1 MFCPGS
7 SFGKRIGQRVNDC
20 VILEPAEMIVIDY
33 PDSNLMYSGQRRS
46 CTAANL
52 ERLLAL
58 EQEEVSIHSR
68 LANMEDP
75 QVLVNNMHL
84 LSLYKNTGSR
94 CSSDT
99 SSAYSG
105 SDTMQSLQS
114 SIDPA
119 EDVDLTGLIEST
131 VDSDEDEE
139 DLMATMDSINPRDAV
154 RECLETDPA
163 NRTEDD
169 VEILLEFTQHL
180 RAFSNM
186 TLSVRRALC
195 SVMVFAVVQK
205 AGTTVMQDGEELDSW
220 SVIVNGQVEISGP
233 GLPTTELGLGDS
245 FGITP
250 TMEKL
255 YHRGVM
261 RTKCDDCQ
269 FVCITQTDYYRILHQ
284 GEENTRRHEEN
295 GEVVLVTE
303 HRILDAG
310 SGKGHC
316 VIKGTPERLMTQ
328 LMAENSLIDPYYV
341 EDFLLIRRIFL
352 PEATT
357 LSNQLMEWFRDPEY
371 RDRVTRVVLQWV
383 NSHFIDFETDP
394 AMMDFL
400 ERFEACLESNKM
412 HGQLGLLNFECAA
425 KSRVRVVTLARPN
438 RDEPLPFCLL
448 GGYERNFGIFV
459 TKVEKGSKAED
470 IGLKRGDQI
479 LEVNGQSFEH
489 ISHPRALEVLRG
501 TTHLSITVKSNLL
514 AFKEMLQTPED
525 AIRPRQRKGSEISGL
540 NNYQRPRLPGSNSA
554 GTAAPTSENDP
565 TQKDK
570 KEAIHKT
577 FATLGLRTIKFRKAL
592 IKAITHKTPLQAHH
606 SDDTLVPGGGGGS
619 AGDGP
624 PTPGAMYHSHSNP
637 DLSQL
642 SYDEWKFDYP
652 EHVLK
657 VYKADQSCK
666 YLLVHKETT
675 AREVCMLSLRE
686 FGITDPSSNYS
697 LCEVTAGAG
706 GVVKQRRLPDQMQNL
721 AERIGLGSR
730 YYLKNNQVT
739 EPLVPDELAA
749 ELPREGSV
757 HFLQLNALEVAV
769 QVTGAGLWKLTLDD
783 FSLFRQ
789 IEATEYVDDLFEL
802 KSRYGTP
809 GLRQFAELVN
819 REMFWVITAVCGE
832 HNVVKRMKIVK
843 QFIKVARHCKECK
856 NFNSLFNIVSGLSHG
871 AVGRLKQT
879 WDKLPTKYQKI
890 YNDMLGLM
898 DPSRNM
904 SKYRN
909 LITSEH
915 VQPPLIPFYPIVKK
929 DLTFIHLGN
938 DTWVDGLV
946 NFEKLRMIAKE
957 VLWMPRLE
965 CALCPTC
972 VRCSTTPAPCWELAG
987 HSGLGQLTLT
997 AQRNATVKRRRKSQA
1012 QSNPK
1017 KMFEEIPFYPIVKKD
1032 LTFIHLGN
1040 DTWVDG
1046 LVNFEKLR
1054 MIAKEVRSL
1063 SDMCSVQYDAC
1074 SMLELAGHSG
1084 LGQLTLTAQRNATVK
1099 RRRKSQAQS
1108 NPKKMFE
1115 EAQMVRRVK
1124 AYLGN
1129 LSVVQDEEK
1138 LLQMSLECE
1147 PPPAGSSTTTT
1158 RRRHPSPTL
1167 STTSSASSASAASD
1181 GRRGDRA
1188 KFGRSHERSQSDTLP
1203 VDLNPESSSVT
1214 SMPLRK
1220 SHNSVSSVSSSEAG
1234 AVGPGYP
1241 PHHYDPP
1248 RFDSPGPGG
1257 ALAAAGDLF
1266 ASPMRHYMYLPKQG
1280 PGESGLK

>member
-1 MFCPGS
+1 MLDNF
-7 SFGKRIGQRVNDC
+7 
-20 VILEPAEMIVIDY
+20 L
-33 PDSNLMYSGQRRS
+33 RS
-46 CTAANL
+46 CGRGGARGGGQHPLTAGQSGRPAG
-52 ERLLAL
+52 AG
-58 EQEEVSIHSR
+58 EQHAPAVAVQEHR
-68 LANMEDP
+68 
-75 QVLVNNMHL
+75 
-84 LSLYKNTGSR
+84 LSLLVR
-94 CSSDT
+94 H
-99 SSAYSG
+99 
-105 SDTMQSLQS
+105 QLRLQRLRHHAVATVEYR
-114 SIDPA
+114 PHG
-119 EDVDLTGLIEST
+119 VDLTGLIETT

-139 DLMATMDSINPRDAV
+139 DMMATMDSITARDAV
-154 RECLETDPA
+154 RDCLETDPA
-163 NRTEDD
+163 NRTDED

-233 GLPTTELGLGDS
+233 GLPSTELGLGDS

-255 YHRGVM
+255 TNRGVM

-269 FVCITQTDYYRILHQ
+269 SSASPRPTTTRILHQ

-310 SGKGHC
+310 SAKGHC

-328 LMAENSLIDPYYV
+328 LMEENSLIDPYYV

-352 PEATT
+352 PQASA
-357 LSNQLMEWFRDPEY
+357 LSGQLMQWFRDPEY

-400 ERFEACLESNKM
+400 ERFELCLESNKM

-525 AIRPRQRKGSEISGL
+525 AVRPRQRKGSEIAGL
-540 NNYQRPRLPGSNSA
+540 NHYPRPRLA
-554 GTAAPTSENDP
+554 GPHAAGAPPPPAEHDTA
-565 TQKDK
+565 QKDK
-570 KEAIHKT
+570 KEVIHRT

-606 SDDTLVPGGGGGS
+606 SDDALVPGGAAEPGS
-619 AGDGP
+619 
-624 PTPGAMYHSHSNP
+624 GAMYHSHSNP

-697 LCEVTAGAG
+697 LCELTAGAG

-721 AERIGLGSR
+721 AERIALGSR

-769 QVTGAGLWKLTLDD
+769 QLTLDD

-809 GLRQFAELVN
+809 GLKQFAELVN

-832 HNVVKRMKIVK
+832 HNLVKRMKIVK

-879 WDKLPTKYQKI
+879 WEKLPTKYQKM
-890 YNDMLGLM
+890 YNDMLALM

-957 VLWMPRLE
+957 V
-965 CALCPTC
+965 
-972 VRCSTTPAPCWELAG
+972 
-987 HSGLGQLTLT
+987 
-997 AQRNATVKRRRKSQA
+997 
-1012 QSNPK
+1012 
-1017 KMFEEIPFYPIVKKD
+1017 
-1032 LTFIHLGN
+1032 
-1040 DTWVDG
+1040 
-1046 LVNFEKLR
+1046 
-1054 MIAKEVRSL
+1054 RSL
-1063 SDMCSVQYDAC
+1063 SDMCSVQYDAG
-1074 SMLELAGHSG
+1074 SMLELVGQSG
-1084 LGQLTLTAQRNATVK
+1084 LGQLTLTAQRSATVK

-1124 AYLGN
+1124 AYLAH
-1129 LSVVQDEEK
+1129 LAVVQDEER

-1181 GRRGDRA
+1181 GRRDRA
-1188 KFGRSHERSQSDTLP
+1188 KFG
-1203 VDLNPESSSVT
+1203 
-1214 SMPLRK
+1214 
-1220 SHNSVSSVSSSEAG
+1220 A
-1234 AVGPGYP
+1234 
-1241 PHHYDPP
+1241 
-1248 RFDSPGPGG
+1248 
-1257 ALAAAGDLF
+1257 
-1266 ASPMRHYMYLPKQG
+1266 ASPSAVRKLMSLAETKTRPHQPA
-1280 PGESGLK
+1280 PRAPFRPRT

>member
-1 MFCPGS
+1 MSDIKLDPNFLVSLKREPEQRTIEDLHTLFETLQEFEALSNLREAALRSLCKAIRYERRDKDDILYFRGERASCWYILISGYVFIDGSMFCPGS

-540 NNYQRPRLPGSNSA
+540 NNYQRPRLPGSNPA

-606 SDDTLVPGGGGGS
+606 SDDTLVPGGGGS

-706 GVVKQRRLPDQMQNL
+706 GVIKQRRLPDQMQNL

-769 QVTGAGLWKLTLDD
+769 QLTLDD

-957 VLWMPRLE
+957 V
-965 CALCPTC
+965 
-972 VRCSTTPAPCWELAG
+972 
-987 HSGLGQLTLT
+987 
-997 AQRNATVKRRRKSQA
+997 
-1012 QSNPK
+1012 
-1017 KMFEEIPFYPIVKKD
+1017 
-1032 LTFIHLGN
+1032 
-1040 DTWVDG
+1040 
-1046 LVNFEKLR
+1046 
-1054 MIAKEVRSL
+1054 RSL

-1158 RRRHPSPTL
+1158 RRRHPSRPTL
-1167 STTSSASSASAASD
+1167 STVSFL
-1181 GRRGDRA
+1181 RLI
-1188 KFGRSHERSQSDTLP
+1188 TLC
-1203 VDLNPESSSVT
+1203 SVVQT
-1214 SMPLRK
+1214 
-1220 SHNSVSSVSSSEAG
+1220 
-1234 AVGPGYP
+1234 
-1241 PHHYDPP
+1241 
-1248 RFDSPGPGG
+1248 
-1257 ALAAAGDLF
+1257 
-1266 ASPMRHYMYLPKQG
+1266 ASPDVPYPLHI
-1280 PGESGLK
+1280 